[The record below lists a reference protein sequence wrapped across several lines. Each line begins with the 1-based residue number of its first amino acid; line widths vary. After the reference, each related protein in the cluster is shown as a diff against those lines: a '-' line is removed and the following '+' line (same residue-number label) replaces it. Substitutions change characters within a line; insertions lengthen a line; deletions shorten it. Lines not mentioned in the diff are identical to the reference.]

1 MSFDRLIQFRAKE
14 GIERYGDIKS
24 EIPASELESKTVQLV
39 SSSIASRFKLFDE
52 KNDLVKMSYCP
63 VTMPYTL
70 RGTLLTQVGKGLVT
84 RAGTEVFN
92 CNGKIMSPGL
102 SAARIITCSRR
113 SSRSVMPSIV
123 PKKDASLGF
132 EMAADDIQYP
142 SGFGLQDV
150 VGSGTTGLVVLDK
163 PTSTVVKTPL
173 DHENELLIAR
183 EKQVYERFAEKGGH
197 KGLLGYYGTFESG
210 IRLQH
215 ASNYHLRSAN
225 KKDLV
230 SENQRL
236 SWVIQIAEA
245 MDFIHKA
252 GVIHGDLT
260 CANIFLDEELNAKLA
275 DFAGSSIDGSP
286 LLVAVPASHEYPGSL
301 LSIQGDLFAFGCV
314 LYEIMTQ
321 QIPHDGKT
329 DSEIRGLYTRG
340 VFPDTSSLGA
350 LGRISR

>member
-1 MSFDRLIQFRAKE
+1 M
-14 GIERYGDIKS
+14 
-24 EIPASELESKTVQLV
+24 T
-39 SSSIASRFKLFDE
+39 
-52 KNDLVKMSYCP
+52 
-63 VTMPYTL
+63 
-70 RGTLLTQVGKGLVT
+70 
-84 RAGTEVFN
+84 
-92 CNGKIMSPGL
+92 
-102 SAARIITCSRR
+102 
-113 SSRSVMPSIV
+113 
-123 PKKDASLGF
+123 
-132 EMAADDIQYP
+132 ADDIQYP

-150 VGSGTTGLVVLDK
+150 VGWGTTGLVVLDK
-163 PTSTVVKTPL
+163 PTSTVVKAPL
-173 DHENELLIAR
+173 DDENEPLIAR

-197 KGLLGYYGTFESG
+197 KGLLGYFGTFESG

-215 ASNYHLRSAN
+215 ASNYHLRSTN
-225 KKDLV
+225 KKGRV

-301 LSIQGDLFAFGCV
+301 LSIQGDLFAFGCIV
-314 LYEIMTQ
+314 YEIMTQ
-321 QIPHDGKT
+321 QIPHHGKT
-329 DSEIRGLYTRG
+329 DGEIRGLYTRG

-350 LGRISR
+350 LGGICKKCWLGQYPKSEALVQDLKGMYPNFRHQVPESLIPSSPANNLSHKLDTPPLAIITTSVVVYSRLLAQAS